1 MKSPENK
8 LRHFADLDD
17 LFDNCEDAII
27 LHWVNQLAE
36 LKEKQRAWSKRHQE
50 RRKAFVRIAERS
62 LDPDELA
69 LIRQTAGERSRR
81 EREGE
86 R

>member
-1 MKSPENK
+1 MKTPENK

-17 LFDNCEDAII
+17 LFDNTEDAII

-36 LKEKQRAWSKRHQE
+36 LKEKQRAWSRRHQE

-62 LDPDELA
+62 LDPDELER
-69 LIRQTAGERSRR
+69 IREEAEIRSRMR
-81 EREGE
+81 EEDPR
-86 R
+86 